1 MSVKAPDDFGSD
13 PVPPVICG
21 ISTGTSRVGPRR
33 MGWAIG
39 VAAALLVAI
48 PAGAQAGEASGDEEV
63 QGGGAL
69 EEVVVTANKR
79 SENIQNVP
87 IAIQALSASDIA
99 NRGIQSTADI
109 AAAVPGLTFQ
119 GSMNGLQPV
128 LRGVGTTAISA
139 GEENSIATYL
149 DGVYIANLSGGLLQL
164 NDIKSV
170 EIDKGPQ
177 GTLFGRNATGGV
189 ISITTKDPGHEFSGI
204 GSISYGNYQTAEG
217 SLYVTGGIS
226 ENLAANLGAYI
237 SNQNQGYG
245 INLFNGKEVDRQ
257 QDVALRSKWLFTP
270 TDVDRVVLA
279 VDWERT
285 HSSYLDGYQTLPG
298 HPTQWGP
305 GAPPFGQPFLF
316 PGGPW
321 DVDAYQQPLDN
332 FKQGGASLNYQHE
345 FPFGRLTNITAFREA
360 RKDVLWS
367 AEDVPAPVETAGWI
381 EKDRQI
387 SEEIQLAST
396 DTSVIKWVGG
406 FFFLDGSAAYLP
418 FLIQGTAAAPAP
430 LQNINFIA
438 DEVTKSYAGF
448 GQTTAPLVFIP
459 DTDITVGL
467 RYTAEKRGLNGVT
480 LLNFVPPI
488 PNVATGQVDESKNFD
503 KWTWRLALDHHFTD
517 TLLGYVSYNRG
528 FKSGIYNTIPPGGN
542 AVAPEIL
549 DAYEAGIKSDWLSH
563 RLRVNSSAF
572 FYKYSQLQV
581 TVFNATTAE
590 LENAANAHI
599 YGVDLDVEAQPIE
612 RLTLGL
618 SFEYLHD
625 RFVSFPNAQILI
637 PQTVAEGGGN
647 LLEIGSVA
655 GNRLPYTPDYSAS
668 ASLDYQLPTQ
678 VGQFG
683 LNAAYA
689 YQSTWFAAPDNNL
702 KAPISNLV
710 NAQLSWIPARLDK
723 LKVLLWARNLT
734 NQAVPMW
741 LAPANNPGGRDDRI
755 NHPPRMYGLKLQYS
769 F

>member
-1 MSVKAPDDFGSD
+1 MLVRLKVVA
-13 PVPPVICG
+13 G
-21 ISTGTSRVGPRR
+21 IGACRTGWT
-33 MGWAIG
+33 IG
-39 VAAALLVAI
+39 LASALLMSI
-48 PAGAQAGEASGDEEV
+48 SAGAQADAAPDDSQV
-63 QGGGAL
+63 QSEGAL
-69 EEVVVTANKR
+69 QEIVVTANKR

-87 IAIQALSASDIA
+87 IAIQAFTAADIA
-99 NRGIQSTADI
+99 ARGIQSTLDI
-109 AAAVPGLTFQ
+109 AAAVPGLTMQ
-119 GSMNGLQPV
+119 GSMNGLQPH
-128 LRGVGTTAISA
+128 LRGIGTTAISA

-149 DGVYIANLSGGLLQL
+149 DGVYIANLSGDLLQL
-164 NDIKSV
+164 NDIQAV

-189 ISITTKDPGHEFSGI
+189 ISITTKDPQHELAGV
-204 GSISYGNYQTAEG
+204 GSISYGNYQTAQG
-217 SLYVTGGIS
+217 SLYVTDGITQ
-226 ENLAANLGAYI
+226 NLAADLSAYI

-245 INLFNGKEVDRQ
+245 INLFNGEEVNRQ

-270 TDVDRVVLA
+270 TDVDRAVLA
-279 VDWERT
+279 VDWDRT

-305 GAPPFGQPFLF
+305 GVPPFGQPFLF

-332 FKQGGASLNYQHE
+332 FKQGGASLNYRHE
-345 FPFGRLTNITAFREA
+345 FSFASLTSITGYREA

-387 SEEIQLAST
+387 SEEIQLASA
-396 DTSVIKWVGG
+396 DKSVIKWVGG
-406 FFFLDGSAAYLP
+406 FFFLNGSAAYLP
-418 FLIQGTAAAPAP
+418 FLIQGTAATPPP
-430 LQNINFIA
+430 LQSINFIA
-438 DEVTKSYAGF
+438 DEGAKSYAGF
-448 GQTTAPLVFIP
+448 GQATAPLVIIP
-459 DTDITVGL
+459 ETNITVGL
-467 RYTAEKRGLNGVT
+467 RYTAEKRSLNGET
-480 LLNFVPPI
+480 ILNFLPPI
-488 PNVATGQVDESKNFD
+488 PSLATGQVDESKNFD

-528 FKSGIYNTIPPGGN
+528 FKSGVYNTIPPGGD
-542 AVAPEIL
+542 AVAPEVL
-549 DAYEAGIKSDWLSH
+549 DAYETGIKSDWLSH
-563 RLRVNSSAF
+563 RLRLNSSVF
-572 FYKYSQLQV
+572 FYKYSELQV
-581 TVFNATTAE
+581 TIYNATAAQ

-599 YGVDLDVEAQPIE
+599 YGADLDLQAQPLD

-625 RFVSFPNAQILI
+625 RFVSFPDAQILV

-655 GNRLPYTPDYSAS
+655 GNRLPYTADYAAS

-678 VGQFG
+678 IGPFG
-683 LNAAYA
+683 FNVAYS
-689 YQSTWFAAPDNNL
+689 YQGTWFAGPDNNL

-710 NAQLSWIPARLDK
+710 NTQLSWSPARINT

-741 LAPANNPGGRDDRI
+741 LAAANNPGGRDDRI
-755 NHPPRMYGLKLQYS
+755 NQPPRTYGLKVQYA

>member
-1 MSVKAPDDFGSD
+1 MLVRLKVAAGVGACRTGWIVGLTFALLMAIPPRARAEEAPDD
-13 PVPPVICG
+13 
-21 ISTGTSRVGPRR
+21 T
-33 MGWAIG
+33 
-39 VAAALLVAI
+39 
-48 PAGAQAGEASGDEEV
+48 EV
-63 QGGGAL
+63 RSEGAL

-87 IAIQALSASDIA
+87 IAIQALTAADIA
-99 NRGIQSTADI
+99 DRGIQSTADI
-109 AAAVPGLTFQ
+109 AAAVPGLTMQ
-119 GSMNGLQPV
+119 GSMNGLQPH

-189 ISITTKDPGHEFSGI
+189 ISITTKDPQHELAGV
-204 GSISYGNYQTAEG
+204 GSISYGNYQTAQG
-217 SLYVTGGIS
+217 SLYVTDGVT
-226 ENLAANLGAYI
+226 ETLAADLAAYI

-245 INLFNGKEVDRQ
+245 INLFNGEEVNRQ

-270 TDVDRVVLA
+270 TDVDRAVLA

-305 GAPPFGQPFLF
+305 GTPPFGQPFLF

-321 DVDAYQQPLDN
+321 DVDAYQQPLDD

-345 FPFGRLTNITAFREA
+345 FSFARLTNITAFREA
-360 RKDVLWS
+360 RKNVLWS

-387 SEEIQLAST
+387 SEEIQLASA
-396 DTSVIKWVGG
+396 DASVIKWVGG
-406 FFFLDGSAAYLP
+406 FYFLNGSAAYLP
-418 FLIQGTAAAPAP
+418 FLIEGTAAAPAP

-448 GQTTAPLVFIP
+448 GQTTAPLGFIP
-459 DTDITVGL
+459 DTNITVGL
-467 RYTAEKRGLNGVT
+467 RYTAEKRGLTGVT

-488 PNVATGQVDESKNFD
+488 PSVATGQVDESKNFD
-503 KWTWRLALDHHFTD
+503 KWTWRLALDHHFMD

-528 FKSGIYNTIPPGGN
+528 FKSGVYNTIPPGGD

-563 RLRVNSSAF
+563 RLRVNSSVF
-572 FYKYSQLQV
+572 FYKYSDLQV
-581 TVFNATTAE
+581 TVYNATAAQ
-590 LENAANAHI
+590 LQNAATAHI
-599 YGVDLDVEAQPIE
+599 YGADLDLQAQPLE

-625 RFVSFPNAQILI
+625 RFVSFPDAQILI

-678 VGQFG
+678 IGPFG
-683 LNAAYA
+683 LNVAYS
-689 YQSTWFAAPDNNL
+689 YQGTWFAGPDNNL
-702 KAPISNLV
+702 KAPISNLL
-710 NAQLSWIPARLDK
+710 NAQLSWTPARMDK

-741 LAPANNPGGRDDRI
+741 LEPANNPGGRDDRI
-755 NHPPRMYGLKLQYS
+755 NQPPRTYGLKLQYT